1 MLILW
6 IKKLL
11 GINSPTVGAIYGN
24 MNNRGFVYAYDY
36 AKALKAEQK
45 FLKLNPDKVTISA
58 QRLAELERLERE
70 GLNRINLKAKEYKAL
85 EINQAYEVE
94 REYYET
100 FDKAEHYK
108 IYIAEQLLKKMT
120 PELLKHLEIVTDY
133 NPRFMTYRTIGRLT
147 ILTNKEEA

>member
-1 MLILW
+1 MMMLIMW

-11 GINSPTVGAIYGN
+11 GIKSPTLGSIYGN

-45 FLKLNPDKVTISA
+45 FLKLNPDKVTVSA
-58 QRLAELERLERE
+58 QRLAELESLEKPVEVRLS
-70 GLNRINLKAKEYKAL
+70 LFDYKPLHIQRAV
-85 EINQAYEVE
+85 ECE

-108 IYIAEQLLKKMT
+108 IYIAEQLIKLMT
-120 PELLKHLEIVTDY
+120 PELVKHLEIVTDY
-133 NPRFMTYRTIGRLT
+133 NPLFKSYRTIGRLT
-147 ILTNKEEA
+147 ILTNTEEA